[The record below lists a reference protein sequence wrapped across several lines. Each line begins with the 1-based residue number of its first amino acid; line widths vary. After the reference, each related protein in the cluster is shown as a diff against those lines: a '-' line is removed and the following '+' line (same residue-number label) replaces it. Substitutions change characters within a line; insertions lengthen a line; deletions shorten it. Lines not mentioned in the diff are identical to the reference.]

1 MYLDTYL
8 IEKLFLELDKNFPEI
23 RRLKELYID
32 FNQAYVGDTNG
43 AADRLDELIK
53 LYKSSNI
60 ALFKKFSDTC
70 EEHRTEI
77 INSFN
82 TTESL
87 NKSTLTMKLKR
98 ISNGPMESFNNVP
111 KDYKR
116 VANSLSNFK
125 FVRNRILFSTR
136 KEAPALAVPKTKK
149 EVNENSKTNTK
160 RGSYKKYINKLRKQ
174 YLC

>member
-82 TTESL
+82 TT
-87 NKSTLTMKLKR
+87 
-98 ISNGPMESFNNVP
+98 
-111 KDYKR
+111 
-116 VANSLSNFK
+116 
-125 FVRNRILFSTR
+125 
-136 KEAPALAVPKTKK
+136 
-149 EVNENSKTNTK
+149 
-160 RGSYKKYINKLRKQ
+160 
-174 YLC
+174 